1 MTAGTPEVWLRG
13 PVPGVPPLLQHVAHA
28 LLQAAEDVERVTD
41 GLPEALLW
49 TRPGGAASVGFHL
62 QHLTGVV
69 DRLFTY
75 ARGESLSEAQRQ
87 ALAAEAPAAEARRT
101 EAARGTEA
109 RGTETP
115 AAEARHG
122 EVAADLV
129 SLVTAF
135 RRQVEAAVDQLR
147 RTDEAQLTESR
158 GVGRAQLPST
168 VIGLLSHAAEHA
180 QRHVGQLLVTVRV
193 QRPAGGG

>member
-1 MTAGTPEVWLRG
+1 
-13 PVPGVPPLLQHVAHA
+13 VPGVPPLLQHVAHA

-109 RGTETP
+109 RGTEARGTETP